1 MNYFDDATLIKI
13 IDHHLK
19 KAGANEAYSSQAF
32 SVTNLLKDSALP
44 FKLAEDL
51 GISKKEIDS
60 MIQEDKAA
68 TDIIVGLAGAERA
81 EPQVAEEKLKEYKSL
96 L

>member
-32 SVTNLLKDSALP
+32 SVTDLLKESELP
-44 FKLAEDL
+44 LKLAADL
-51 GISKKEIDS
+51 GISAKEIDS
-60 MIQEDKAA
+60 
-68 TDIIVGLAGAERA
+68 LF
-81 EPQVAEEKLKEYKSL
+81 
-96 L
+96 